1 MIKQEL
7 LPINRNEMLDKSYFW
22 LYGLI
27 NPEDISQSDINGM
40 AEEWVRY
47 ARSVR
52 NVKPNGEEN
61 EEMLKRANR
70 FNDVVRQVGGYPDNA
85 CIAVLHYWG
94 SLMDSDSRKKFNMDE
109 VSEVP
114 SDEDREIAEAM
125 VKEEYRYPRGM

>member
-22 LYGLI
+22 LYGLMSS
-27 NPEDISQSDINGM
+27 EDLSQSDINGM
-40 AEEWVRY
+40 AEEWVKY
-47 ARSVR
+47 AKSVR
-52 NVKPNGEEN
+52 YVKTNGEEN
-61 EEMLKRANR
+61 DEILERANR
-70 FNDVVRQVGGYPDNA
+70 FKDVVRQVGGYPDNV
-85 CIAVLHYWG
+85 CNAVLRYWG
-94 SLMDSDSRKKFNMDE
+94 NLMDSDSRKKFYIDE